1 MRTLSVDLSRFTRR
15 GFGSVHGSTMN
26 DLRPGERIAVT
37 DSEADTLEAEVISV
51 SRDTAAI
58 RIFWDHIRMTD

>member
-1 MRTLSVDLSRFTRR
+1 
-15 GFGSVHGSTMN
+15 MN